1 MAEAFGIAGSAVGIV
16 SLGIQIT
23 QGLLKYYG
31 SWKGQDIDIASICA
45 SLDSLSESLK
55 ILEKTIQPPTRFNKN
70 IKDNVE
76 KNVNAISGAIRK
88 LDNEL
93 IKVHDVESSELGV
106 RLAMRRHVRRAL
118 YPFKEETF
126 NKIQRLVTEARQ
138 NLDLALQV
146 LQMFV

>member
-31 SWKGQDIDIASICA
+31 SWKGQDIDIAIICA
-45 SLDSLSESLK
+45 SLDSLSETLK
-55 ILEKTIQPPTRFNKN
+55 ILEKTTQPPTRFNKN

-76 KNVNAISGAIRK
+76 KNVNAMSGAVRK
-88 LDNEL
+88 LDDEL
-93 IKVHDVESSELGV
+93 SKFHDVESGA
-106 RLAMRRHVRRAL
+106 RLAMRRHVRRAF
-118 YPFKEETF
+118 YPFKEETL
-126 NKIQRLVTEARQ
+126 NRIQRVVTEARL
-138 NLDLALQV
+138 NLGLALQA

>member
-31 SWKGQDIDIASICA
+31 SWKGQDIGIASVCA
-45 SLDSLSESLK
+45 SLDSLSETLK
-55 ILEKTIQPPTRFNKN
+55 ILEKTTQPPTRFNKN

-76 KNVNAISGAIRK
+76 KNVNAMSGAVRK
-88 LDNEL
+88 LHDEL
-93 IKVHDVESSELGV
+93 SKFHDVESSKLGA
-106 RLAMRRHVRRAL
+106 RLAMRRHVRRAF
-118 YPFKEETF
+118 YPFKEETL
-126 NKIQRLVTEARQ
+126 NRIQRVVTEARL
-138 NLDLALQV
+138 NLHLAVQA

>member
-93 IKVHDVESSELGV
+93 IKVHDVEWQCD
-106 RLAMRRHVRRAL
+106 AMCGERFIHL
-118 YPFKEETF
+118 KKKHLTKF
-126 NKIQRLVTEARQ
+126 N
-138 NLDLALQV
+138 DLLLKPV
-146 LQMFV
+146 KTLI